1 MSNLVN
7 LTPHAINIIFGNETK
22 IVEPSGTIA
31 RVSMTQERI
40 GEVDDGIPVY
50 RNSYGKPEGLP
61 EPEENTYYIV
71 SALLAQAVPEREDVL
86 ITSNPIR
93 DEAGRIIGCGALAHI

>member
-22 IVEPSGTIA
+22 TVEPSGTIA
-31 RVSMTQERI
+31 RVSMTQELI
-40 GEVDDGIPVY
+40 NTIDGIPVY
-50 RNSYGKPEGLP
+50 RNTYGKPEGLP

-71 SALLAQAVPEREDVL
+71 SALLAQAVPERKDVL

-93 DEAGRIIGCGALAHI
+93 DPEGRIIGCGALAHI

>member
-1 MSNLVN
+1 MFIN
-7 LTPHAINIIFGNETK
+7 LTPHAINVVINGETK
-22 IVEPSGTIA
+22 TIEPSGSIA
-31 RVSMTQERI
+31 RVSMTQELI
-40 GEVDDGIPVY
+40 NTIDGIPVY

-61 EPEENTYYIV
+61 EPKENTYYIV

-93 DEAGRIIGCGALAHI
+93 DEAGRIVGCGALAHI

>member
-1 MSNLVN
+1 MFIN
-7 LTPHAINIIFGNETK
+7 LTPHAINIIIGNETK
-22 IVEPSGTIA
+22 TIEPSGIIA
-31 RVSMTQERI
+31 RVAISQEKI
-40 GEVDDGIPVY
+40 GEIDGIPVF
-50 RNSYGKPEGLP
+50 RNTYGKPEGLP
-61 EPEENTYYIV
+61 EPQEGTYYIV